1 MSDDELVI
9 KTAGK
14 GGAVV
19 VWSKYDYLL
28 EAKSQ
33 LNNTKVYEKWN
44 SNPLQK
50 VNTEIK
56 SVLIG
61 MLNRKEINKEIMEYL
76 LIKRPQLGRFYLL
89 PKIHK
94 RTSNVP
100 GRPVIANNG
109 TENISAMSKSS

>member
-33 LNNTKVYEKWN
+33 LNNTKVYEK
-44 SNPLQK
+44 
-50 VNTEIK
+50 
-56 SVLIG
+56 
-61 MLNRKEINKEIMEYL
+61 
-76 LIKRPQLGRFYLL
+76 
-89 PKIHK
+89 
-94 RTSNVP
+94 
-100 GRPVIANNG
+100 
-109 TENISAMSKSS
+109 